1 VGIMTNVS
9 TQVCT
14 DGYLSTRNRVVWL
27 QTAMQEVSRVTQVT
41 ASDTAALD
49 TAALDA
55 PVSRT
60 HGMPVIDPGSLSRA
74 QRDGRRCAVPNCRR
88 RLADLAYQI
97 GRLPAGQP
105 VLVCEDCAP
114 PFSPALSRGP
124 G

>member
-1 VGIMTNVS
+1 MGIMTNMS

-14 DGYLSTRNRVVWL
+14 DGYLRPRNRVLWL

-41 ASDTAALD
+41 AFD

-55 PVSRT
+55 PVTRT
-60 HGMPVIDPGSLSRA
+60 HTMPVIDPSSLSRA

-97 GRLPAGQP
+97 GHLPAGQP

-124 G
+124 A